1 VRARTRATPPPKRI
15 ALTDQLADLGQNLG
29 MDRRTVENHL
39 EQCLDWHR
47 ANGKS
52 RTDWQAT
59 YRNWLK
65 KSVEYQ
71 TKRNGHRHPAPPP
84 GITWPAAGDFPAWL
98 KFGQQHG
105 IRPNR
110 TESEADFV
118 HRVRIHLAG
127 GHRHA

>member
-1 VRARTRATPPPKRI
+1 VRARKRATPPPDHVE
-15 ALTDQLADLGQNLG
+15 LTDKLVDLGQSLG
-29 MDRRTVENHL
+29 MDRRAVEDQL

-110 TESEADFV
+110 TESEDEFV
-118 HRVRIHLAG
+118 HRVRIQLAG